1 MTELALSIDS
11 ELKINEELKEKAFS
25 VIKECGLTPS
35 QVIEFFFQEIV
46 ALKTIPMVIRGA
58 KEEVEEDVDLSVFCG
73 AINFEGDP
81 VERQRELRREEG

>member
-1 MTELALSIDS
+1 
-11 ELKINEELKEKAFS
+11 
-25 VIKECGLTPS
+25 
-35 QVIEFFFQEIV
+35 
-46 ALKTIPMVIRGA
+46 MVIRGA